1 MRNLLTYT
9 SDKFRAR
16 KCIFCT
22 VFLCQICMGLLEIY
36 SYALLTKRSVKMAG
50 YWPSFFFFFAF
61 LGTEMKS
68 RSKKKVE
75 KERG

>member
-50 YWPSFFFFFAF
+50 YWPSFFFFAF